1 MVKIYKFAIN
11 YFFNTYNLSVGDI
24 DAFAFPFTKDHKF
37 FVREAISNVYKR
49 PFKTL
54 ENYKKK
60 TLKIYKEI
68 PLRDEFI
75 ARCLLMYQAIKSKET
90 ILSRTEILRQFK
102 RKKYLRNHSGGGRV
116 HLANIIIQHEFQ
128 A

>member
-1 MVKIYKFAIN
+1 MLPLELVIYIFSYLGIKPTKRCRATTLKGKICKRYTDNIES
-11 YFFNTYNLSVGDI
+11 YSEFFCKS
-24 DAFAFPFTKDHKF
+24 H
-37 FVREAISNVYKR
+37 
-49 PFKTL
+49 
-54 ENYKKK
+54 KKK

-90 ILSRTEILRQFK
+90 IISRTETLRQFK